1 MTQQAIPRK
10 LHYSARQNIL
20 PARNI
25 LGRRTTAVLLK
36 RRLNKTGHPYNRMF
50 LMFDDGGGM
59 EFFFPGL
66 LLPDEFM
73 DAAALAHKV
82 RQRRRRQD
90 SRVAFRA
97 RLDAVDRSRS
107 ATRRSFSHGAKTGA
121 DGTEDKSIIRAIL
134 GRRIEVIYY
143 CINIGKNRP
152 MGHLGFAFSD
162 GTAFEFIVFGR
173 TYACN
178 KMESFD
184 LSSTIHRG
192 NGIYENELLAFQ
204 DPDSDGIAMPINRP
218 HQWSDLDT

>member
-1 MTQQAIPRK
+1 MSLAGFARLQTAENRLIPA
-10 LHYSARQNIL
+10 LLADIN
-20 PARNI
+20 PAW
-25 LGRRTTAVLLK
+25 LLEIAPL
-36 RRLNKTGHPYNRMF
+36 RSSSPALDQPRSR
-50 LMFDDGGGM
+50 
-59 EFFFPGL
+59 L
-66 LLPDEFM
+66 LL
-73 DAAALAHKV
+73 DAEGV
-82 RQRRRRQD
+82 GWP
-90 SRVAFRA
+90 FRA